1 MNKWALLGLPYPGL
15 VTACQFLTTA
25 VVVSI
30 AGTLKYIDVEPLRKD
45 KLMQMAPINI
55 VFYLAIFT
63 NGQVLKYATVET
75 FIAFRSLTPLLVSA
89 LDTVVRGE
97 PAPSRRTLCCLCA
110 IALGAASY
118 AHNDAR
124 ITPAGYAWG
133 VVYLSIIVTEMVYAK
148 HVTATI
154 QLSTWSL
161 VLYQNTIALFLWPF
175 ASLIS
180 GEFQSLRLL
189 VQTPEAESEP
199 LMTMTTLVPLLLSC
213 VLAIG
218 ISFSAWGTRSAV
230 SATQFT
236 VLGVACK
243 LATVAI
249 NVLAWSHHAS
259 IDVLHRRVHPRVGP
273 STRRAVRHGRCVPYR
288 VHPIRV
294 GRRGTMEGE
303 RQQSADAVRKR
314 GRPDGAKADQATANF
329 DPYLKQRKLGPRA
342 AATAGPS
349 RRGCKHRTGPSSV
362 HDMSNSRGSLAQ
374 VFGSGFAHLRILH
387 TGSPP
392 MGSQES
398 GRQIERAARKASGEV
413 LFSVRGGSPL
423 PNAAERRRKREM
435 RLFARRQL
443 YRQIRRK
450 GDPFPQSP
458 AVTERQKDVLV
469 DGRARA

>member
-1 MNKWALLGLPYPGL
+1 MAPPPPPSAAYVALMASLYAVCSSTLSIVNKWALLGLPYPGL

-161 VLYQNTIALFLWPF
+161 VLYQNTIALLLWPF
-175 ASLIS
+175 ASLVS

-189 VQTPEAESEP
+189 VQTPEEDSEP
-199 LMTMTTLVPLLLSC
+199 LMTMATLVPLCLSC

-259 IDVLHRRVHPRVGP
+259 IEAQFSIVVCILASV
-273 STRRAVRHGRCVPYR
+273 AY
-288 VHPIRV
+288 
-294 GRRGTMEGE
+294 
-303 RQQSADAVRKR
+303 QQSA
-314 GRPDGAKADQATANF
+314 KAD
-329 DPYLKQRKLGPRA
+329 K
-342 AATAGPS
+342 AG
-349 RRGCKHRTGPSSV
+349 
-362 HDMSNSRGSLAQ
+362 
-374 VFGSGFAHLRILH
+374 
-387 TGSPP
+387 
-392 MGSQES
+392 
-398 GRQIERAARKASGEV
+398 KA
-413 LFSVRGGSPL
+413 L
-423 PNAAERRRKREM
+423 P
-435 RLFARRQL
+435 
-443 YRQIRRK
+443 
-450 GDPFPQSP
+450 
-458 AVTERQKDVLV
+458 VTK
-469 DGRARA
+469 

>member
-1 MNKWALLGLPYPGL
+1 
-15 VTACQFLTTA
+15 
-25 VVVSI
+25 
-30 AGTLKYIDVEPLRKD
+30 
-45 KLMQMAPINI
+45 MQMAPINI

-161 VLYQNTIALFLWPF
+161 VLYQNTIALLLWPF
-175 ASLIS
+175 ASLVS

-189 VQTPEAESEP
+189 VQTPETESEP

-259 IDVLHRRVHPRVGP
+259 IEAQFSIVVCILASV
-273 STRRAVRHGRCVPYR
+273 AY
-288 VHPIRV
+288 
-294 GRRGTMEGE
+294 
-303 RQQSADAVRKR
+303 QQSA
-314 GRPDGAKADQATANF
+314 KAD
-329 DPYLKQRKLGPRA
+329 K
-342 AATAGPS
+342 AG
-349 RRGCKHRTGPSSV
+349 
-362 HDMSNSRGSLAQ
+362 
-374 VFGSGFAHLRILH
+374 
-387 TGSPP
+387 
-392 MGSQES
+392 
-398 GRQIERAARKASGEV
+398 KA
-413 LFSVRGGSPL
+413 L
-423 PNAAERRRKREM
+423 P
-435 RLFARRQL
+435 
-443 YRQIRRK
+443 
-450 GDPFPQSP
+450 
-458 AVTERQKDVLV
+458 VTK
-469 DGRARA
+469 

>member
-1 MNKWALLGLPYPGL
+1 MPASTPSPAYVLMMASMYAVCSSTLSIVNKWALLSLPYPGL

-30 AGTLKYIDVEPLRKD
+30 LGTLKYIDVEPLRKD
-45 KLMQMAPINI
+45 KLIAMAPINV

-63 NGQVLKYATVET
+63 NGQLLKYATVET

-97 PAPSRRTLCCLCA
+97 PAPSRRTLGCLCS

-133 VVYLSIIVTEMVYAK
+133 VVYLTIIVTEMVYAK
-148 HVTATI
+148 HVTASI

-175 ASLIS
+175 ASLVS
-180 GEFQSLRLL
+180 GEFQALRGL
-189 VQTPEAESEP
+189 VDAQKEDEP
-199 LMTMTTLVPLLLSC
+199 LLPSATLVPLLLSC

-249 NVLAWSHHAS
+249 NVVAWSHHAS
-259 IDVLHRRVHPRVGP
+259 FEAQLSIVCCILASVAYSH
-273 STRRAVRHGRCVPYR
+273 
-288 VHPIRV
+288 
-294 GRRGTMEGE
+294 
-303 RQQSADAVRKR
+303 SAKQD
-314 GRPDGAKADQATANF
+314 KAG
-329 DPYLKQRKLGPRA
+329 KQ
-342 AATAGPS
+342 
-349 RRGCKHRTGPSSV
+349 
-362 HDMSNSRGSLAQ
+362 
-374 VFGSGFAHLRILH
+374 
-387 TGSPP
+387 
-392 MGSQES
+392 
-398 GRQIERAARKASGEV
+398 
-413 LFSVRGGSPL
+413 L
-423 PNAAERRRKREM
+423 P
-435 RLFARRQL
+435 
-443 YRQIRRK
+443 
-450 GDPFPQSP
+450 
-458 AVTERQKDVLV
+458 VTK
-469 DGRARA
+469 